1 MKKCTCMY
9 CSLEI
14 AKLIM
19 KKLCRKVECRVS
31 SEHHPASSLQM
42 CALLGTF
49 FDVVVGGREACCGAN
64 LSLLWCLSA
73 GNNRLQSAKGTQNK
87 HVIKATVV
95 NSRKLT
101 SIDNTTAGNDSE
113 SIYYIYIY
121 CSSDS
126 DSDRVLTAQQYT
138 YTYTCT
144 EGYTSVNCKQPSL
157 HVFHIQQPCT

>member
-1 MKKCTCMY
+1 MYVCGTVCICELHVRMSYVMYMYSCTCITITIVHVHTVHVKLYYELY

-64 LSLLWCLSA
+64 LSLDRLHFLLSA
-73 GNNRLQSAKGTQNK
+73 GNAGTQNK
-87 HVIKATVV
+87 HVIKATMV
-95 NSRKLT
+95 NSRKLIPVLIT
-101 SIDNTTAGNDSE
+101 HNT
-113 SIYYIYIY
+113 
-121 CSSDS
+121 
-126 DSDRVLTAQQYT
+126 QQHRHR
-138 YTYTCT
+138 
-144 EGYTSVNCKQPSL
+144 E
-157 HVFHIQQPCT
+157 